1 MATKLT
7 SSLRKS
13 ISAEKETV
21 EQKTAPA
28 TKRVAKKP
36 ATTPKTLTKPAVAKP
51 KPTVVEKL
59 HQKPAAQPQ
68 DVKPPQI
75 EAQPITQFKAF
86 TAPNFNFAAN
96 LNSENASK
104 LVSSIATSN
113 QQIIDSALQT
123 IQAVHQDLTNYLYE
137 IADPKNLA
145 NVAHLNN
152 ELLTKFRLRQES
164 FWQNSLDIFNQ
175 IINLK

>member
-28 TKRVAKKP
+28 TKKVVKKP
-36 ATTPKTLTKPAVAKP
+36 ATTPKTVAKPAVEKP
-51 KPTVVEKL
+51 KPTVVENL
-59 HQKPAAQPQ
+59 QEPVAQPRA
-68 DVKPPQI
+68 VKPPQI

-104 LVSSIATSN
+104 LVNSIATSN

-123 IQAVHQDLTNYLYE
+123 IQAVNQDLTNYLYE
-137 IADPKNLA
+137 IVDPKNLA
-145 NVAHLNN
+145 NVANLNS
-152 ELLTKFRLRQES
+152 ELLTKLRLRQES
-164 FWQNSLDIFNQ
+164 FWQNSLEIFNQ
-175 IINLK
+175 ITKFK